1 MPTTSAPRGRVW
13 IRQAEQRTRGAR
25 AARIGDR
32 RCGMDAVALV
42 RNRVGAVNANLHA
55 VVGRAGAVDW
65 VTPVAPRLSPIGLTL
80 WHIPRTHDWLLNTC
94 IRTTPEAA
102 DRPEFASLPDPNQYG
117 FGTGLTPAEAST
129 AAGAVDADLL
139 LRYAD
144 QVHGEFDAWLGSL
157 GDEDLDA
164 PVAGFDERQNARP
177 SRGWPGL
184 ARGRDPRCAGR
195 GLRGAQDRAPVVLH
209 AGRARR
215 GRGPGWA
222 AAGCAPDAAGGLTP
236 ARPLRRARHPA
247 SARRL
252 STVLT

>member
-80 WHIPRTHDWLLNTC
+80 WHIPRTQDWLLNTC

-164 PVAGFDERQNARP
+164 PVAGFDERQTARP
-177 SRGWPGL
+177 SYCPPAALAEVEGL
-184 ARGRDPRCAGR
+184 
-195 GLRGAQDRAPVVLH
+195 
-209 AGRARR
+209 
-215 GRGPGWA
+215 
-222 AAGCAPDAAGGLTP
+222 GGLPLGVLLMRP
-236 ARPLRRARHPA
+236 AVSHLLVHFGELDTLLQLAG
-247 SARRL
+247 
-252 STVLT
+252 